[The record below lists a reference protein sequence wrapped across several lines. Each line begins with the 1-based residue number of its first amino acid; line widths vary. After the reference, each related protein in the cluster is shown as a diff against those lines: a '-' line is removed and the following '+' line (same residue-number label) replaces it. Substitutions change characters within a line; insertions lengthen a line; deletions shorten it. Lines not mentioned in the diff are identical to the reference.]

1 MLYAGEEMKIV
12 LGAAVLYGFALLWV
26 AVNQRKLM
34 YHPETRLYTPHQNEA
49 FAHEIVELHTADGLT
64 LKAAYKAPENGKP
77 TVIYFHG
84 NTGIVADAM
93 HKLVPLVN
101 AGYGVLM
108 PEYRGFGG
116 NAGAPSEQGLI
127 QDAEAALRFV
137 REKTP
142 DSPVVYYGM
151 SMGTGVANALAEKF
165 PPAALVQE
173 CGFTS
178 MTAAAQ
184 HRYWFLP
191 VKLLIKDTY
200 NSQKRIASLT
210 APLLILH
217 GAKDKTV
224 PVSHAYKIL
233 QAAKSSSKTIK
244 IYPDGHHID
253 LHDFGAGGDVLNWL
267 NGLFLKNNKV

>member
-1 MLYAGEEMKIV
+1 MKIV
-12 LGAAVLYGFALLWV
+12 LGLAVLYGLALAWV
-26 AVNQRKLM
+26 AVHQRKLM
-34 YHPETRLYTPHQNEA
+34 YHPAERLYTPHQNET
-49 FAHEIVELHTADGLT
+49 FPHESVELHTKDGLT

-77 TVIYFHG
+77 VVIYFHG

-93 HKLVPLVN
+93 HKLIPLAS

-108 PEYRGFGG
+108 PEYRGFDG

-142 DSPVVYYGM
+142 DAPVVYYGM

-184 HRYWFLP
+184 NRYPLLP

-200 NSQKRIASLT
+200 DSEKRIASLT

-217 GAKDKTV
+217 GEKDKTV
-224 PVSHAYKIL
+224 PVSHAYEML
-233 QAAKSSSKTIK
+233 NAAKSDNKTLK

-253 LHDFGAGGDVLNWL
+253 LYDFGSSTAVLNWL
-267 NGLFLKNNKV
+267 NELFFENAFKK

>member
-1 MLYAGEEMKIV
+1 MKIV
-12 LGAAVLYGFALLWV
+12 LGLAVLYGLVLAWV
-26 AVNQRKLM
+26 AVHQRKLM
-34 YHPETRLYTPHQNEA
+34 YHPAERLYTPHQNET
-49 FAHEIVELHTADGLT
+49 FPHESVELHTADGLT

-77 TVIYFHG
+77 IVIYFHG

-108 PEYRGFGG
+108 PEYRGFDG

-127 QDAEAALRFV
+127 QDAEAALRFA
-137 REKTP
+137 RENAP
-142 DSPVVYYGM
+142 ASPVVYYGM

-184 HRYWFLP
+184 NRYPLLP
-191 VKLLIKDTY
+191 VKRLIKDTY
-200 NSQKRIASLT
+200 DSEKRIASMT

-217 GAKDKTV
+217 GEKDKTV
-224 PVSHAYKIL
+224 PVSHAYKML
-233 QAAKSSSKTIK
+233 NAAKSSNKTIK

-253 LHDFGAGGDVLNWL
+253 LYDFGASNHVLNWL
-267 NGLFLKNNKV
+267 NGLFG

>member
-12 LGAAVLYGFALLWV
+12 LGAAVLYGLALLWV

-34 YHPETRLYTPHQNEA
+34 YHPETRLHTPHQSEV
-49 FAHEIVELHTADGLT
+49 FPHETVKLRTTDGLT

-93 HKLVPLVN
+93 HKLIPLVN

-108 PEYRGFGG
+108 PEYRGFDG
-116 NAGAPSEQGLI
+116 NAGTPSEQGLI

-142 DSPVVYYGM
+142 DAPVVYYGM

-165 PPAALVQE
+165 PPAALVLE

-200 NSQKRIASLT
+200 NSKKRIASFT

-224 PVSHAYKIL
+224 PVSHASEML
-233 QAAKSSSKTIK
+233 NAAKSANKTLK
-244 IYPDGHHID
+244 IYPDGRHID
-253 LHDFGAGGDVLNWL
+253 LHDFGAADDVLNWL
-267 NGLFLKNNKV
+267 NELFG

>member
-1 MLYAGEEMKIV
+1 MKIV
-12 LGAAVLYGFALLWV
+12 LGLVVLYGLTLLWV

-34 YHPETRLYTPHQNEA
+34 YHPAERLYTPHQNETFPHDSA
-49 FAHEIVELHTADGLT
+49 ALHTADGLT

-77 TVIYFHG
+77 VVIYFHG

-93 HKLVPLVN
+93 HKLIPLVN

-108 PEYRGFGG
+108 PEYRGFDG
-116 NAGAPSEQGLI
+116 NAGAPCEQGLI

-137 REKTP
+137 RQNAP
-142 DSPVVYYGM
+142 DAPVVYYGM

-184 HRYWFLP
+184 NRYRFIP
-191 VKLLIKDTY
+191 VGLLIKDTY
-200 NSQKRIASLT
+200 DSEKRIASLT

-217 GAKDKTV
+217 GEKDKTV
-224 PVSHAYKIL
+224 PVSHAREMLK
-233 QAAKSSSKTIK
+233 AAKSENKTIK

-253 LHDFGAGGDVLNWL
+253 LYDFGASDDVLNWL
-267 NGLFLKNNKV
+267 NGLFG

>member
-1 MLYAGEEMKIV
+1 MKIV
-12 LGAAVLYGFALLWV
+12 LGLAVLYGLALIWV

-34 YHPETRLYTPHQNEA
+34 YHPAERLYTPHQSET
-49 FAHEIVELHTADGLT
+49 FAHESVVLHTADGLA

-77 TVIYFHG
+77 VVIYFHG

-108 PEYRGFGG
+108 PEYRGFDG

-127 QDAEAALRFV
+127 QDAEAALRFAQ
-137 REKTP
+137 TTAP

-151 SMGTGVANALAEKF
+151 SMGTGVANALAAKF

-184 HRYWFLP
+184 NRYWFLP

-200 NSQKRIASLT
+200 NSEKRIASLT

-217 GAKDKTV
+217 GEKDKTV
-224 PVSHAYKIL
+224 PVSHARKIL
-233 QAAKSSSKTIK
+233 KAAPTADKTIK

-253 LHDFGAGGDVLNWL
+253 LYDFGASEDVLNWL
-267 NGLFLKNNKV
+267 NKRFG